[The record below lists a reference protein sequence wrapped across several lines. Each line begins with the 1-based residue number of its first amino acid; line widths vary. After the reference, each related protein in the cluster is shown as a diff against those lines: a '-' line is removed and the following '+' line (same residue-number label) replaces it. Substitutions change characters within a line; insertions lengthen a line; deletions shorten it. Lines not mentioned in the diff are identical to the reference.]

1 MFVFGIYLRV
11 IHNFMSQL
19 KRNILLLFLVFLT
32 NTIFA
37 QTNLQKKVY
46 PKTYQEAIEEVIKI
60 SDENTKSLLRDCPKF
75 SVSQFAYIIHNNNL
89 IDYRDYEFLTSCA
102 KSIGANYVHF
112 EDVTNVILAGVWDK
126 LNSDLDLLDF
136 EKVEPENYF
145 NSILT
150 IIKKGETNRLG
161 YLSSLPYWV
170 YNSDYYRNNNDSVR
184 NIKILNVAKKIVLE
198 NNETSY
204 LGLKYISQFDPDLE
218 EKTNLIQ
225 SYYENENDFFN
236 IPSYDYI
243 YTKKKLT
250 KENEDLI
257 GIDYVFKKTS
267 YKDFSLKCYE
277 IIYDKTFN
285 TSNDYENF
293 LKYCNNNYL
302 AKWKFLK
309 TLSLEDYKIL
319 INEPRK
325 LLEILTLTQ
334 KYFYINSGYDQ
345 LIQSSS
351 GSCSDLI
358 NYIGSQQKIDN
369 EYPYSLRLLGKFDYR
384 DNEDSNREVNA
395 LKVVVNQ
402 LSMDEI
408 FDIINPNSIKIY
420 NQTLKTEDFLEYKY
434 LISFILASQYK
445 RFLNY
450 PDKKRVFENY
460 YYYWTNEHVSW
471 PFEYFATDMLIQI
484 DSKKANEI
492 FKKEFQKNPT
502 EGSFTRQG
510 ILSSIIEYDFSNN
523 SNFLEDWYWKVKD
536 KDFNYSPAEHKL
548 ILELLKDKNND
559 TLSLYNKITNDIRYR
574 E

>member
-1 MFVFGIYLRV
+1 
-11 IHNFMSQL
+11 MSQI
-19 KRNILLLFLVFLT
+19 KLLFLILLT
-32 NTIFA
+32 STVFA

-46 PKTYQEAIEEVIKI
+46 PKTYQEAIEKVIKI
-60 SDENTKSLLRDCPKF
+60 SDEQTKNLLRDCPKYNVGEF
-75 SVSQFAYIIHNNNL
+75 DYIIHDNNL
-89 IDYRDYEFLTSCA
+89 IDYTDSQFLTSCA
-102 KSIGANYVHF
+102 KSTGVKFVHY
-112 EDVTNVILAGVWDK
+112 EDVTNVILAGVWDQ
-126 LNSDLDLLDF
+126 LNSDLELIDF

-150 IIKKGETNRLG
+150 IINKGEGNRLG

-170 YNSDYYRNNNDSVR
+170 YHADYYYQNNNDSIR
-184 NIKILNVAKKIVLE
+184 NAKILNAAKKMVLE
-198 NNETSY
+198 KNQTSY
-204 LGLKYISQFDPDLE
+204 LGLRYISQFDPDLE

-225 SYYENENDFFN
+225 SYYENENDFFK
-236 IPSYDYI
+236 IPSYHYI
-243 YTKKKLT
+243 YSQKKLT
-250 KENEDLI
+250 KENDDVI
-257 GIDYVFKKTS
+257 GINYVFKKIS

-277 IIYDKTFN
+277 IIYNKTFN
-285 TSNDYENF
+285 TSNDYETF
-293 LKYCNNNYL
+293 LEYCNNNYL

-309 TLSLEDYKIL
+309 TLSSEDYKIL

-325 LLEILTLTQ
+325 LLEILILTQ
-334 KYFYINSGYDQ
+334 KYFYRNSSYDQ
-345 LIQSSS
+345 LIQGSRGSS
-351 GSCSDLI
+351 GDLI
-358 NYIGSQQKIDN
+358 NYIESQQKIDHT
-369 EYPYSLRLLGKFDYR
+369 YPYSQRLLGKFDYR

-395 LKVVVNQ
+395 LKIVVNQ
-402 LSMDEI
+402 LSMEEI
-408 FDIINPNSIKIY
+408 FDILNPNSIKIY
-420 NQTLKTEDFLEYKY
+420 NQTLKTEDFLEHKY

-471 PFEYFATDMLIQI
+471 PFEYFVTDMLIQI
-484 DSKKANEI
+484 DRKKANEI

-502 EGSFTRQG
+502 KGSFTRQG

-523 SNFLEDWYWKVKD
+523 SKFVEDWYWTVQD